1 MGVHEGNSESED
13 VASKILYA
21 TLLTTC
27 SLSAPQ
33 YPQAEIYPYEPPV
46 YAYQYAVSDPSVS
59 GSVFST
65 QESRNDLEASGD
77 YRVSLPDGR
86 TQIVTYTISGPQGG
100 YVANVQYDGE
110 ASYPDSPVK
119 AAPLQA
125 VVQPVIGPIAVSK
138 PVFHSTPLAVAPSSY
153 NPVVYSPVVR
163 PSPYRPVVQAS
174 SYNASPFVFHSAPS
188 PNRYTYTVKQK
199 ETKSVKEEREGKG
212 ALFVETLEPSTNS
225 PVVKASPSPSTTRAD
240 TGKENQ
246 PSTTVIPVI
255 STSEEATTP
264 LPSTSSQIPILPEET
279 SEVSSEDVS
288 QPEDIQSTTS
298 EILVEESTAKSQ
310 PQYYFRFL

>member
-1 MGVHEGNSESED
+1 
-13 VASKILYA
+13 
-21 TLLTTC
+21 LLTTC

-33 YPQAEIYPYEPPV
+33 YPQAEVYPYEPPV
-46 YAYQYAVSDPSVS
+46 YAYQYAVSDTSVS
-59 GSVFST
+59 GSVFSA

-110 ASYPDSPVK
+110 ASFPDSPVK

-125 VVQPVIGPIAVSK
+125 VVQPVIRPIAVSK

-174 SYNASPFVFHSAPS
+174 SYNASPFVFHSATS

-199 ETKSVKEEREGKG
+199 DTKSVKEEREGKG
-212 ALFVETLEPSTNS
+212 ALFVETLETPTNS
-225 PVVKASPSPSTTRAD
+225 LVLKASPSPSSTRA
-240 TGKENQ
+240 TTEKENK
-246 PSTTVIPVI
+246 PSTTEIPVI

-264 LPSTSSQIPILPEET
+264 VTFTSSQIPILPEEIP
-279 SEVSSEDVS
+279 EVSSEDIS
-288 QPEDIQSTTS
+288 QPEDIQSTTP

>member
-1 MGVHEGNSESED
+1 MGVHEGISESED
-13 VASKILYA
+13 MASKILVA
-21 TLLTTC
+21 TLLTSC

-33 YPQAEIYPYEPPV
+33 FPQAEVYPYEPPV

-59 GSVFST
+59 GSVFSA
-65 QESRNDLEASGD
+65 QESRNDIEASGD

-119 AAPLQA
+119 AVPLQA
-125 VVQPVIGPIAVSK
+125 VVQPVIRQIAVSK

-153 NPVVYSPVVR
+153 NPGVYSSVVR
-163 PSPYRPVVQAS
+163 PSPYRPVVQTP
-174 SYNASPFVFHSAPS
+174 SYKASPFVFHSAPS
-188 PNRYTYTVKQK
+188 PNRYTYAVKQN

-212 ALFVETLEPSTNS
+212 ALLVETLETPTNS
-225 PVVKASPSPSTTRAD
+225 PVVKSSPSPSSTRAN
-240 TGKENQ
+240 TEKENK
-246 PSTTVIPVI
+246 PSTTVISVI

-264 LPSTSSQIPILPEET
+264 LPSTSLQIPILPEET
-279 SEVSSEDVS
+279 PEVSSEDIS

-298 EILVEESTAKSQ
+298 GILVEESTAKSQ